1 MQEIL
6 SDEIDDLEFLDFAID
21 NLEELFSYIINGNLN
36 IRIHR
41 DITGE
46 MWGGYT
52 LTLKVVQI
60 TGAGH
65 LICLTVTTVQRCQFS
80 V

>member
-1 MQEIL
+1 MGHVPCSL
-6 SDEIDDLEFLDFAID
+6 CDV
-21 NLEELFSYIINGNLN
+21 YITSHSQSERDKRVYMEACHLN
-36 IRIHR
+36 VWIHR

-46 MWGGYT
+46 MWFGVGQT

-65 LICLTVTTVQRCQFS
+65 
-80 V
+80 